1 MLTSIT
7 PLGERSRGN
16 RWPVTT
22 TAYALGCALGGAT
35 TGAVLGA
42 VGAAGAAVGG
52 AALPAPTVLVLAG
65 LVCLAA
71 AVTDLVPG
79 TLPVGRRQVDER
91 WLGHYRGWVYG
102 AGFGYQLGLG
112 VVTIVTSAST
122 FAVLALALLTQ
133 SVGAGLLV
141 GAVFGAARALPA
153 LLLRRVRTWDDVRS
167 LGAGLDAHA
176 TSASRLTAAALT
188 AGGAVLLVGGVL

>member
-16 RWPVTT
+16 RWAVTT
-22 TAYALGCALGGAT
+22 TAYALGCAAGGAT
-35 TGAVLGA
+35 TGLVLGA
-42 VGAAGAAVGG
+42 VGAALPRLPVLLLAGVVCLLAAV
-52 AALPAPTVLVLAG
+52 ADLLPER
-65 LVCLAA
+65 
-71 AVTDLVPG
+71 
-79 TLPVGRRQVDER
+79 LPVGRRQVDER

-133 SVGAGLLV
+133 SLLGGLLV
-141 GAVFGAARALPA
+141 GTAFGASRAVPA
-153 LLLRRVRTWDDVRS
+153 LLVRRVHAWDDVRA
-167 LGAGLDAHA
+167 LGAALDARRA
-176 TSASRLTAAALT
+176 AASRAT
-188 AGGAVLLVGGVL
+188 AGIVAASGVVLLAGGVL